1 MIKGCSVERYD
12 VDEGYGYHKADTI
25 VASLT
30 ACTFAVFL
38 PGHRDTLKGK
48 FERCSKDTWLWRRYT
63 LFPDPTLIVDGKKW
77 GKYPSSTCFLALRVV
92 LARKLSCLFVM
103 FSISFSKNLV
113 HYIIKSSSEGYQP
126 TLLDVVHLHNAS
138 KGKEVCFKVK
148 RKAGVHY
155 HISSTG
161 DGTRKLA
168 NEAEEAFVLCRT
180 EETKGRVLWRARDKG
195 VYICV
200 TRFPMRS
207 SHGGRTPDSCR
218 EKDA

>member
-77 GKYPSSTCFLALRVV
+77 GEIPILHLFSCATSCSGEETVLSVRNVFDFFLQEFGPLHHQIIQRGVSA
-92 LARKLSCLFVM
+92 
-103 FSISFSKNLV
+103 NLV
-113 HYIIKSSSEGYQP
+113 GRG
-126 TLLDVVHLHNAS
+126 A
-138 KGKEVCFKVK
+138 
-148 RKAGVHY
+148 
-155 HISSTG
+155 
-161 DGTRKLA
+161 LA
-168 NEAEEAFVLCRT
+168 QCLQRQRSMFQSQT
-180 EETKGRVLWRARDKG
+180 QS
-195 VYICV
+195 
-200 TRFPMRS
+200 RS
-207 SHGGRTPDSCR
+207 SLPH
-218 EKDA
+218 